1 MGGNNS
7 KKNFNYLRL
16 KAEELLTDK
25 DRNQEKLSLE
35 IDEIIHE
42 LEVHQI
48 ELKIQNEDL
57 IKTQLDLENSRQDYH
72 ELYDFAPVG
81 YITLNDKELITRVN
95 LTGAEMLG
103 KTRKYLINKAFVR
116 FIDPSYKKTFYDHIQ
131 EVKKANI
138 KQKCQVEL
146 ISSEKIFLFVNLDT
160 IASLDEEGNLKGF
173 KIILT
178 DISEIKKI
186 ESELEDSLKEKDLLI
201 KETHH
206 RVKNNLQVISSLLN
220 LQSEYIIDKS
230 EKEYFRE
237 SQNRAKSM
245 ALIHELLYQ
254 STNMG
259 RIDFAEY
266 VKTLVYD
273 IYKSYRSNSEFI
285 KLNLKL
291 KPINLD
297 INTAVPCG
305 LVINELVSN
314 VMKHAFTPEKKG
326 DLNINLSSYNENL
339 VLIIKDNGIGFPS
352 SIDFKNTETL
362 GLKLVNTL
370 VDQINGKIEITADNG
385 TEFKITFPEV
395 KFDNNNKN
403 QN

>member
-16 KAEELLTDK
+16 KAEELLIDK

-81 YITLNDKELITRVN
+81 YITLNDTELITRVN

-103 KTRKYLINKAFVR
+103 KPRKYLINKAFVR
-116 FIDPSYKKTFYDHIQ
+116 FIAPSYKKTFYGHIQ
-131 EVKKANI
+131 EVKKTNI
-138 KQKCQVEL
+138 KQQCQVEL
-146 ISSEKIFLFVNLDT
+146 ISLEKIFLFVKLDT

-220 LQSEYIIDKS
+220 LQSEYIKDKT

-254 STNMG
+254 SMKMG

-273 IYKSYRSNSEFI
+273 IYKSYRNNSEFI
-285 KLNLKL
+285 KLILEL
-291 KPINLD
+291 KPVTLD
-297 INTAVPCG
+297 INTAIPCG
-305 LVINELVSN
+305 LIINELVSN
-314 VMKHAFTPEKKG
+314 VMKHAFTPGKKG
-326 DLNINLSSYNENL
+326 DLNINLSSNNENL

-385 TEFKITFPEV
+385 TEFRITFPDV
-395 KFDNNNKN
+395 KFDNK
-403 QN
+403 

>member
-16 KAEELLTDK
+16 KAEELLIDK
-25 DRNQEKLSLE
+25 DRDQEKLSLE

-42 LEVHQI
+42 LEIHQI

-57 IKTQLDLENSRQDYH
+57 IKTQLDLENSRQDYY

-81 YITLNDKELITRVN
+81 YITLDDKEIITRVN

-103 KTRKYLINKAFVR
+103 KPRKYLINEALIR
-116 FIDPSYKKTFYDHIQ
+116 FIDPSYKKRFYGHIQ

-146 ISSEKIFLFVNLDT
+146 ISSEKKFLFVNLDT
-160 IASLDEEGNLKGF
+160 ITSLDEERNLKGF

-186 ESELEDSLKEKDLLI
+186 ESDLEDSLKEKDLLI

-220 LQSEYIIDKS
+220 LQSDYIKDKT
-230 EKEYFRE
+230 EKEFFRE
-237 SQNRAKSM
+237 SQNRAKAM

-273 IYKSYRSNSEFI
+273 IYKSYKSNFEFI
-285 KLNLKL
+285 KLILEL
-291 KPINLD
+291 KPITLD
-297 INTAVPCG
+297 INTAIPCG

-314 VMKHAFTPEKKG
+314 VMKHAFTPGEKG

-385 TEFKITFPEV
+385 TEIRITFPEV
-395 KFDNNNKN
+395 KFDNK
-403 QN
+403 